1 MNKINPFDLLA
12 VLPAQGKRHAAA
24 QRFLVRADSHAQ
36 RNGSRQGG
44 GKLPGVRVVG
54 AADTP
59 GRLLINSIIV
69 GFGIFFNP
77 AFGASIG
84 LSAEKEDSRFPG
96 CPYLIYLVA
105 YIELFS
111 CTSVIKYCSHPSFA
125 IFSYGGTSSIKS
137 IPFQC

>member
-54 AADTP
+54 AADAP
-59 GRLLINSIIV
+59 DRLPIKFHYS
-69 GFGIFFNP
+69 GF
-77 AFGASIG
+77 
-84 LSAEKEDSRFPG
+84 
-96 CPYLIYLVA
+96 
-105 YIELFS
+105 
-111 CTSVIKYCSHPSFA
+111 
-125 IFSYGGTSSIKS
+125 
-137 IPFQC
+137 